1 MKKTVTDE
9 RDRDDYRPF
18 NLQLRLPPLPR
29 SARTGRDALA
39 ALAGFLDVA
48 PADIESLTFA
58 LGEALAN
65 AIEHAGGDAEIEV
78 SVTIDAR
85 TIVATVRDKGR
96 GFTDPPGEL
105 LPFPEVSAEGGR
117 GFPIMQRCTDF
128 FDVRTHPGDGTVV
141 TLGRRRRDRSQDGLT
156 GGFARRP

>member
-1 MKKTVTDE
+1 MKTTSSKDGPRTDS
-9 RDRDDYRPF
+9 RPF

-39 ALAGFLDVA
+39 ALAGVHDVA
-48 PADIESLTFA
+48 AADIENLTFA

-65 AIEHAGGDAEIEV
+65 AIEHAGGDGEIEV

-85 TIVATVRDKGR
+85 TIVATVRDAGR
-96 GFTDPPGEL
+96 GFANPPGGM
-105 LPFPEVSAEGGR
+105 LPFPELSAEGGR

-128 FDVRTHPGDGTVV
+128 FDVRTYPGNGTVV
-141 TLGRRRRDRSQDGLT
+141 TLGRRRRSSKHRT
-156 GGFARRP
+156 

>member
-1 MKKTVTDE
+1 MFSHDPIGIGP
-9 RDRDDYRPF
+9 RPF

-39 ALAGFLDVA
+39 ALASVHDLASVDV
-48 PADIESLTFA
+48 ENLTFA

-65 AIEHAGGDAEIEV
+65 AIEHAGSDAEIEL

-85 TIVATVRDKGR
+85 TIVATIRDR
-96 GFTDPPGEL
+96 GHGFEPPDGT
-105 LPFPEVSAEGGR
+105 LPFPELNAEGGR

-128 FDVRTHPGDGTVV
+128 FEVTSDQGDGTVV
-141 TLGRRRRDRSQDGLT
+141 TLGRRRRDR
-156 GGFARRP
+156 AR

>member
-1 MKKTVTDE
+1 MKTFSHNPV
-9 RDRDDYRPF
+9 RIGPRPF

-39 ALAGFLDVA
+39 ALASVHDLA
-48 PADIESLTFA
+48 AADIENLTFA

-65 AIEHAGGDAEIEV
+65 AIEHACCDGDIEL

-85 TIVATVRDKGR
+85 TIVATIRDSGR
-96 GFTDPPGEL
+96 GFEPPGGT
-105 LPFPEVSAEGGR
+105 LPFPELNAEGGR

-128 FDVRTHPGDGTVV
+128 FEVCSHPGDGTVV
-141 TLGRRRRDRSQDGLT
+141 TLGRRRRDSAAL
-156 GGFARRP
+156 